1 MRTRAGLARARSA
14 RSAVLSSSADEQI
27 PVAARVFAVVD
38 TLDAMTSDRPY
49 REALGWDDAVEEI
62 LAQSGRQFD
71 PGIVELF
78 AAGERDLRAVY
89 QDLRLVA

>member
-1 MRTRAGLARARSA
+1 
-14 RSAVLSSSADEQI
+14 
-27 PVAARVFAVVD
+27 
-38 TLDAMTSDRPY
+38 MTSDRSY
-49 REALGWDDAVEEI
+49 REALEWDDAVEEI

-89 QDLRLVA
+89 EISGL